1 MASLVMHHAAAVV
14 PRAVFNARC
23 SRGSVGHTP
32 ARCLRLRRQLKSA
45 HHRSSRA
52 FVCSARGRVAVAATT
67 TEEEERGSPSPPEED
82 VKNTARLLKL
92 LRVNAIVVGL
102 YKLNSVD
109 P

>member
-1 MASLVMHHAAAVV
+1 
-14 PRAVFNARC
+14 
-23 SRGSVGHTP
+23 
-32 ARCLRLRRQLKSA
+32 
-45 HHRSSRA
+45 
-52 FVCSARGRVAVAATT
+52 VAATT